1 MNRIEVVK
9 LSNYV
14 RPEIKEVNSKDWV
27 MNGESNEMFTTI
39 IDCYY
44 GSPTNSAIIDSY
56 SKMVYGLGLNVD
68 QNFISKSDLKRI
80 SKDRVMFGE
89 AIVEVFP
96 DKTMKFVPREKVLPN
111 KAIDN
116 KIQSYWYSFDW
127 NDTKKYEPT
136 QKPAYG
142 FGKGNESQILVI
154 RDYQVGQFYFS
165 NPPYISAIPY
175 AQLEIELSNYYINH
189 VKNGL
194 SFGHV
199 INVVGEPESEEQ
211 KAMFDREIKRNLTG
225 SGNAGTFL
233 ISYNKTKDD
242 ATTIEPVEVSD
253 AHQQYQFLTEEAQNK
268 LCVAHKV
275 VSGAILGLAKAT
287 GFSSNAEEIETAFN
301 ETYINVIR
309 SMQED
314 IIDALELVTGL
325 SGIDFIPLRKPMKD
339 EASSQPTALALKKT
353 QVDLIADGLIGL
365 GEHVDD
371 AEWELVDERAIEGE
385 PTITETTLKLAKT
398 FSSFPNVKSEQD
410 NDLFKVRYQYAGEG
424 DGQREFC
431 NKVIK
436 ANKVYRKEDIELAGS
451 KVVNAG
457 FGPEG
462 AETYNIWLYKGGV
475 NCKHFW
481 MRKIY
486 LRRNNKSIS
495 VNEARQMI
503 NDLDPS
509 ERASARLEV
518 NDPLVAQP
526 AQASNN
532 YFRLK

>member
-1 MNRIEVVK
+1 
-9 LSNYV
+9 
-14 RPEIKEVNSKDWV
+14 
-27 MNGESNEMFTTI
+27 
-39 IDCYY
+39 
-44 GSPTNSAIIDSY
+44 
-56 SKMVYGLGLNVD
+56 
-68 QNFISKSDLKRI
+68 
-80 SKDRVMFGE
+80 MFGE
-89 AIVEVFP
+89 AVVEVFP

-233 ISYNKTKDD
+233 ISYNKTKED

-365 GEHVDD
+365 GEQVDD

-410 NDLFKVRYQYAGEG
+410 NDLFKVRYQYAGPEPKK
-424 DGQREFC
+424 DESREFC
-431 NKVIK
+431 YKVWNAK
-436 ANKVYRKEDIELAGS
+436 KVYRKEDIDLAGS
-451 KVVNAG
+451 KVVNPG

-462 AETYNIWLYKGGV
+462 ADTYNIWLYKGSV

-509 ERASARLEV
+509 ERAGARLEV